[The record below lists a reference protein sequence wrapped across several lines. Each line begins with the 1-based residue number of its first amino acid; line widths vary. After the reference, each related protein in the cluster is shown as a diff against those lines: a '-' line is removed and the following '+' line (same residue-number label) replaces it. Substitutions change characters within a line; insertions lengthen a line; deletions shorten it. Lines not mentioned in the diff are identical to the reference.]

1 MRIRRNFT
9 LDKETDDYLTRESEQ
24 TGLRKSVII
33 RQAIKARMKTQA
45 PDKKEK

>member
-24 TGLRKSVII
+24 TGLRKSVIV
-33 RQAIKARMKTQA
+33 RQALKVRKKAQEA
-45 PDKKEK
+45 EKSK